1 MNPHSSAATQ
11 GQGSSVPPH
20 PRPGEPASRP
30 APPAHRHAYGWPA
43 DWARAV
49 RCPPTRC
56 WGRRTRWSSAR
67 SRRPPAW
74 PPAAASIRAAGAL
87 TSGGWILQRWQR
99 KLSLNLLKRTQ
110 NKQTNKKE
118 DKKLSRQQGR
128 EHTGREHESGSIIK
142 RPHALVRKHFLTHG
156 EVCGGRGFGD
166 IQEREQRAGRMRTD
180 SEPACR
186 VTGTGTERTGG

>member
-1 MNPHSSAATQ
+1 MPKRLLSFSRLFLKTSVRA
-11 GQGSSVPPH
+11 GQGSEPTLLSCDAGTRELSATASAPGRACQP
-20 PRPGEPASRP
+20 PRPTHRP
-30 APPAHRHAYGWPA
+30 ARRHAYGWPA
-43 DWARAV
+43 DWARAA

-110 NKQTNKKE
+110 NKQTNKKKTRNSVDSKVE
-118 DKKLSRQQGR
+118 N
-128 EHTGREHESGSIIK
+128 T
-142 RPHALVRKHFLTHG
+142 
-156 EVCGGRGFGD
+156 RGVSTNL
-166 IQEREQRAGRMRTD
+166 AP
-180 SEPACR
+180 S
-186 VTGTGTERTGG
+186 